1 MPFLVGPS
9 VRKVGKKKNSNGEP
23 PWGHALWMVQ
33 TLSQCCAKAHWF
45 LCAIYFFIDVRSDG
59 KGEKLVWRVSLF
71 VVFCAKFWLT
81 IENHTVGWWGYNG
94 PGWAGYFFK
103 YFSNDV
109 QSRCNWELGPFDSWI
124 THPWQKGVLFP
135 GHARIKQVIYYLTLI
150 EWRIN
155 CLLIFLFSLFQSSW
169 LWVRVVIW
177 RQYL

>member
-33 TLSQCCAKAHWF
+33 TLSQCCAKHIDFCVAF
-45 LCAIYFFIDVRSDG
+45 FFIDVRSDG
-59 KGEKLVWRVSLF
+59 KGKRFVWRVSLF

-103 YFSNDV
+103 YFSNNV

-124 THPWQKGVLFP
+124 THPWQKGILFSWSCTSWF
-135 GHARIKQVIYYLTLI
+135 HMHELNKLFIIWLWLNEVM
-150 EWRIN
+150 N
-155 CLLIFLFSLFQSSW
+155 CLLKLFFSSNH
-169 LWVRVVIW
+169 LDCGCE
-177 RQYL
+177 